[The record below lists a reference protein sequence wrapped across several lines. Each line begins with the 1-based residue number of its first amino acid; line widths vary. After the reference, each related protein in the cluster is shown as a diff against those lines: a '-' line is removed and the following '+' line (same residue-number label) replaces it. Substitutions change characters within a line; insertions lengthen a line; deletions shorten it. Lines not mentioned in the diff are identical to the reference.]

1 MEKDDVKKRSD
12 NALHIVENAK
22 IVNVPCK
29 NAPKDD
35 VALFI
40 KKVGEL
46 SGNSKYQSH
55 GKFTFGRKQGW
66 FTSRRVKSLSR
77 ESGLCFSCGGS
88 GHRGVECANNRESS
102 QKMDKAMMVTWSDG
116 EIFLLVLQ
124 KWRRLSCPRR
134 LLSCKKKTN
143 LHLAYIKEQNEND
156 SPYNDKEEK
165 DDVIAALE
173 AQVQKL
179 LKSQENLMNQIH
191 VLQAYKIM
199 YHEANRKQ
207 LLELNEANNKMLSL
221 GKLHGDYVENG
232 SSLTSTKSRFVT
244 QNLNLFP
251 YVITVEIWVIFI
263 LSVGNFTLGRMTL

>member
-12 NALHIVENAK
+12 VALHIVENAK
-22 IVNVPCK
+22 IINAPCK

-35 VALFI
+35 VVLFI
-40 KKVGEL
+40 KKVGES
-46 SGNSKYQSH
+46 SGNSKYKSH

-66 FTSRRVKSLSR
+66 FTSRRVKSLSK
-77 ESGLCFSCGGS
+77 
-88 GHRGVECANNRESS
+88 ESS
-102 QKMDKAMMVTWSDG
+102 LA
-116 EIFLLVLQ
+116 FLVVEVDIVVLVLQ

-134 LLSCKKKTN
+134 LLSCRKKTN
-143 LHLAYIKEQNEND
+143 LHLNEND

-179 LKSQENLMNQIH
+179 LKSQENLMSQIH
-191 VLQAYKIM
+191 VLQANKIM

-251 YVITVEIWVIFI
+251 RVITMEIWAIFV
-263 LSVGNFTLGRMTL
+263 LSVGHFTLGRMIL